1 MTVRPL
7 SLETARQLVDWRNVS
22 REALRT
28 GWTTLAQQERF
39 YEGNFLKDYRY
50 WEFIE
55 NVKLDKESKPAVLAA
70 GGFVHIK
77 GRKAEI
83 ALIVHPQAR
92 GQGFGTQCAE
102 WILHEG
108 FANLGYKTI
117 WGEVYGCGAVKF
129 WRRIYERYDAKIRL
143 RRNTKYWEGWYFG
156 STFFSIDREKY
167 YAQQER
173 SIPLTVSGRNDR
185 INNKPIGTSPRVR
198 SPDSGEAR
206 RGSLG
211 NNELGHGEVNA
222 GSATSTVGVLD

>member
-7 SLETARQLVDWRNVS
+7 SLETALQVADWRNVS
-22 REALRT
+22 RAMLRT
-28 GWTTLAQQERF
+28 GWTTLEQQKRF
-39 YEGNFLKDYRY
+39 YEGNFLQDYKY

-55 NVKLDKESKPAVLAA
+55 NVKLNEESKPAVLAA

-185 INNKPIGTSPRVR
+185 IDNKPISTGTRIR
-198 SPDSGEAR
+198 TPDSSETR
-206 RGSLG
+206 RGPLG
-211 NNELGHGEVNA
+211 DHKLEYGEIDPGSEPGA
-222 GSATSTVGVLD
+222 GRILD